1 MTSATDQR
9 ADINPV
15 LLIFSNRIEAKHDV
29 AHGTVA
35 IGDADR
41 ANDTATGKNLDLN
54 SVLVAQREHVDVMSL
69 RIDAIPRTT
78 YGALHFAV

>member
-15 LLIFSNRIEAKHDV
+15 LIIFRNRIEAKHDV
-29 AHGTVA
+29 AHETAA

-78 YGALHFAV
+78 YEALHCAV